1 MYIHFVIFLT
11 DNCIP
16 MKAKILCDDID
27 LLYSLYFFSLILY
40 LNEVYNVNK
49 PFLPITGLR

>member
-11 DNCIP
+11 DTCIP